1 MNNFVAPVFEKGYPC
16 FEAVNNISKEQKM
29 THTFFQNNDNFIV
42 EEQFDRDQ
50 FTIEIAFAPD
60 DTQLDLLFDTDAD
73 YYPELIE
80 NLDSGFWQHM
90 ICRVQAKYDGKVM
103 GESYLGSVVSESP
116 AVWLK
121 NDGDGQVDDLVEEA
135 VDEARNEAVRMLEIL
150 RADFLNG

>member
-1 MNNFVAPVFEKGYPC
+1 
-16 FEAVNNISKEQKM
+16 M
-29 THTFFQNNDNFIV
+29 THTFFENNSNYHV

-50 FTIEIAFAPD
+50 FIIEIAFAPD

-80 NLDSGFWQHM
+80 NLESGFWQHM
-90 ICRVQAKYDGKVM
+90 IVRVQAKYDDKVM

-116 AVWLK
+116 AKWLAE
-121 NDGDGQVDDLVEEA
+121 DPAQVDDLVEAA

-150 RADFLNG
+150 KADFLN

>member
-1 MNNFVAPVFEKGYPC
+1 MNNFYAPVFEKGYPC

-50 FTIEIAFAPD
+50 FIIEIAFAPD

-103 GESYLGSVVSESP
+103 GETYLGSCVAESG
-116 AVWLK
+116 AVWSAHEADQLE
-121 NDGDGQVDDLVEEA
+121 GMVEEA
-135 VDEARNEAVRMLEIL
+135 VDQAREEAVRMLEIL
-150 RADFLNG
+150 KADFLNG